1 MIRRPPRSTR
11 TDTLF
16 PYTTL
21 FRSNDIALSG
31 FYRRGLSDRLTLGGN
46 FQYANK
52 AYLVGSEIVLGTDW
66 GTIGGDVAF
75 SHLPAGGNG
84 WAANFSLERVT
95 QGTANGSS
103 LIATVEARSRRFG
116 AVGQLAPD
124 HPYQYNAMIDRKS
137 TRLNS
142 SHSCASRMP
151 S

>member
-1 MIRRPPRSTR
+1 MFIERSQLAAGLSEYSLNVGVLETR
-11 TDTLF
+11 SRGID
-16 PYTTL
+16 Y
-21 FRSNDIALSG
+21 SNDIALSG

-75 SHLPAGGNG
+75 SHLPAGGTG

-103 LIATVEARSRRFG
+103 LIPTVQARRPPSG
-116 AVGQLAPD
+116 AVRQPAPAKPS
-124 HPYQYNAMIDRKS
+124 PY
-137 TRLNS
+137 TRQS
-142 SHSCASRMP
+142 AGM
-151 S
+151 